1 MHMYAID
8 IDTSTCTYHL
18 HVEMDIFL
26 CGGSYNCASEQSKVV
41 RTTTK
46 ASEALTRT
54 DRVLLGSLMACSFPC
69 FGRFVHYDI
78 NGI

>member
-1 MHMYAID
+1 MYTDYDTHLCICINMYAID

-54 DRVLLGSLMACSFPC
+54 DLVFCWE
-69 FGRFVHYDI
+69 V
-78 NGI
+78 